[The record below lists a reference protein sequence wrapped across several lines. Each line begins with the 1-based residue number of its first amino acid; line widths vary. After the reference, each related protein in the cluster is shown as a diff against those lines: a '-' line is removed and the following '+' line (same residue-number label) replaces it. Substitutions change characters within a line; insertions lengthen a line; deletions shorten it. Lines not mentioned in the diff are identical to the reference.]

1 MFDGRGEIIVQVSG
15 VSKLYAR
22 KPSVSRA
29 RLSQTLWRVATLRRP
44 DPATLSTGEFWAV
57 QNVSFDVRR
66 GEAVG
71 IIGLNGSGKTTLLRM
86 LAGQILPD
94 RGEINV
100 VGSPASMIDL
110 TAGFSTGASG
120 RANVFLRGAA
130 LGRSRKEMEAKFDEI
145 VDFAELGSAIDAP
158 ISTYSSGMLMRLA
171 FSIMVASQPDILFVD
186 EILAVGDFRFR
197 QKCLTKIREIR
208 EQCSIVMVSHSMMD
222 IRRFCDR
229 VIVMNQGH
237 PIFIGAPDEGIRIY
251 QESAEQT
258 TSDARKSAVPPTIA
272 LEVSRPECLTDIQVN
287 WQNADED
294 GDLRIEYGE
303 GIQLDFEATVATQ
316 IVKPVIGVPIYN
328 DDGTLLTAFSTDG
341 SDVLSGLAKGDRLKL
356 RFATPNIM
364 LNPGKYTVFAAMV
377 DGTEFLYRQRLPSL
391 IVRPSSRLH
400 WGTYT
405 TDYSIER
412 LPDS

>member
-208 EQCSIVMVSHSMMD
+208 EQCSIVMVSHNMMD

-237 PIFIGAPDEGIRIY
+237 PIFIGAPDEAIEIY
-251 QESAEQT
+251 ESGAQ
-258 TSDARKSAVPPTIA
+258 SSASNQAKSFSSPVIPANIERPDLLDDVKVNIK
-272 LEVSRPECLTDIQVN
+272 LELQDDCFLVDFSSPLEIEIT
-287 WQNADED
+287 
-294 GDLRIEYGE
+294 GDLKQE
-303 GIQLDFEATVATQ
+303 T
-316 IVKPVIGVPIYN
+316 KNMVIGIPVYN
-328 DDGTLLTAFSTDG
+328 QNNELMTGFSTDG
-341 SDVLSGLAKGDRLKL
+341 RIFDVSLNTPGKFSLML
-356 RFATPNIM
+356 RIRDIG
-364 LNPGKYTVFAAMV
+364 LNPGVYRLALGIVDGAEFLCMREIGNLVIRASRLPTWGHFTASYTV
-377 DGTEFLYRQRLPSL
+377 EYLK
-391 IVRPSSRLH
+391 
-400 WGTYT
+400 
-405 TDYSIER
+405 
-412 LPDS
+412 